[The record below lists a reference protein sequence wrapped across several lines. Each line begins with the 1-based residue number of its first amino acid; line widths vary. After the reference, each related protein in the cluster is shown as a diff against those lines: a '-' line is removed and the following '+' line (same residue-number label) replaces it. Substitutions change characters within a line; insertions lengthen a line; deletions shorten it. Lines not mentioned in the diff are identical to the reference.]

1 MNPIVK
7 LFSNSTLV
15 DVLSLFLQNADEEF
29 YQADVVN
36 KTAKSLMQVQR
47 ALKTLE
53 EVGLISS
60 SRRGKLVFY
69 KAIKRHAIFDD
80 LKKLFLKTVAIGDSV
95 RQAIKP
101 LSNKI
106 KYLFIFGSLAKGV
119 ETIESDIDLFV
130 IGELSLRDLSKAI
143 GVLSRKL
150 TREINPV
157 LFSISEFKKRLSQN
171 DHFLLEVI
179 TNPKI
184 WIVGDESEFDKMVK
198 GR

>member
-36 KTAKSLMQVQR
+36 KTGKSLMQVQR

-157 LFSISEFKKRLSQN
+157 LFTISEFKKRLSQN